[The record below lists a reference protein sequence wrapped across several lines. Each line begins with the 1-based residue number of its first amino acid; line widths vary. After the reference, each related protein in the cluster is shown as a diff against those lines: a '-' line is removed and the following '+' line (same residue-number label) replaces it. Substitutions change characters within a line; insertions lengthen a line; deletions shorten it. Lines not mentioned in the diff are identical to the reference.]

1 LKEDHVKVGLR
12 KRLPLGVAALAIVS
26 LTAGPVM
33 AANPIVP
40 TGVTGALAG
49 QGATFP
55 ALLYK
60 SWMASFSQLYP
71 SSFSPTG
78 DSSKGLVWSYNSIGS
93 GAGKKA
99 FYSSDAR
106 KPSQLFSASD
116 ALLSDAEKTSITT
129 GVGSFVMIPMA
140 LGPEAVVYNLP
151 NLRQKI
157 SSTSTT
163 TRAATLYLDGPT
175 LGKIYAGII
184 TRWNDPFIKA
194 LNPLIVNLPNT
205 RIVPVYRSDGS
216 GTSFIFTTYLLKVS
230 PPWRTALGGK
240 PSQTMADKISTLA
253 SKARAVGAPGN
264 EGVSSTVAF
273 TQGAIGYVELG
284 YAFQLGLKY
293 AWMRTGDTNKK
304 YFVPPTTSGAQ
315 AAAATAFAAGTANDP
330 VNPPTSD
337 SNAFLQPVNQK
348 GATSYPI
355 SGYTWVLLYGDYKGA
370 NDPGLA
376 DAQATVAFWQWALSP
391 TGGQAR
397 MTKLG
402 YAPLP
407 TAIAA
412 EATAQLHTIK
422 YNGSVIWP

>member
-1 LKEDHVKVGLR
+1 MNVGLR
-12 KRLPLGVAALAIVS
+12 KRLPLGVAALTIVA
-26 LTAGPVM
+26 LTAGPV
-33 AANPIVP
+33 AAADPIVP
-40 TGVTGALAG
+40 NGATGALGG

-55 ALLYK
+55 SLLYK
-60 SWMASFSQLYP
+60 SWMATYSQLNPGAYNQ
-71 SSFSPTG
+71 TG
-78 DSSKGLVWSYNSIGS
+78 DSSKGLVWSYNAIGS

-99 FYSSDAR
+99 FYSTDAR

-116 ALLSDAEKTSITT
+116 ALLSNAEQTSITST
-129 GVGSFVMIPMA
+129 VGSYVMIPMA

-157 SSTSTT
+157 SKTSTT

-184 TRWNDPFIKA
+184 TRWNDPFIKS

-216 GTSFIFTTYLLKVS
+216 GTSFIFTTYLSKVS
-230 PPWRTALGGK
+230 PPWRVALGGK
-240 PSQTMADKISTLA
+240 PSQTMADKIGTMA
-253 SKARAVGAPGN
+253 SKANAVGAPGN
-264 EGVSSTVAF
+264 EGVASTVTF
-273 TQGAIGYVELG
+273 TRGAIGYVELG
-284 YAFQLGLKY
+284 YAYQLGLKY
-293 AWMRTGDTNKK
+293 AWMRTGDPTNK

-315 AAAATAFAAGTANDP
+315 AAAAAAFAAGTATDP

-337 SNAFLQPVNQK
+337 ANTFFQPVNQK
-348 GATSYPI
+348 GRTAYPI
-355 SGYTWVLLYGDYKGA
+355 SGYTWVLLYGDYKAA

-391 TGGQAR
+391 SGGQAR
-397 MTKLG
+397 MTALG